1 MFNSIRAKTFAAFIL
16 GLAAALTPMRQADAA
31 MFVGAFDP
39 AFGAAFPRLGFNG
52 TATFEISDACLAQN
66 GFCTTTPIDMLS
78 ATVTLYDLLNPASND
93 QLTFGFTS
101 LLNVYTQGGRPF
113 GVNSEIIG
121 PQSGTVNDGNDGF
134 IFSGSIFLQFQLQ
147 DFGETGVGVPSA
159 FIFACP
165 ASSPQCSA
173 GDAIQS
179 NRAVLSFVPEPG
191 SAALLLVA
199 LAAAAARLR
208 RRVR

>member
-1 MFNSIRAKTFAAFIL
+1 MFNSIRAKAFAAVIL
-16 GLAAALTPMRQADAA
+16 GLAAALTPVRRADAA
-31 MFVGAFDP
+31 MFVGTFDP

-113 GVNSEIIG
+113 GVNSPIMG
-121 PQSGTVNDGNDGF
+121 PQFGTVNDG
-134 IFSGSIFLQFQLQ
+134 IVFSGSIFLQFQLQ
-147 DFGETGVGVPSA
+147 DFGEAGVGIPSA
-159 FIFACP
+159 YIFACP
-165 ASSPQCSA
+165 ATNRQCSA
-173 GDAIQS
+173 SDAIQS
-179 NRAVLSFVPEPG
+179 NRAVLTFVPEPG
-191 SAALLLVA
+191 SAALVLVA
-199 LAAAAARLR
+199 LAAAARLR